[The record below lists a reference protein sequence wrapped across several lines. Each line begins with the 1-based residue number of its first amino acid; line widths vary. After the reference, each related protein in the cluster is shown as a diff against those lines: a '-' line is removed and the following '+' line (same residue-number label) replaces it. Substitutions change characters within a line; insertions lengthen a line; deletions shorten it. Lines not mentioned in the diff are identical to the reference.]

1 MPKTTL
7 GPSPIPPGGVP
18 TGSVSGTGLCCAC
31 PVGGTVST
39 NGSGNYFNS
48 SYPMSSNITNK
59 CSIAVARTA
68 TGGTVTISKTF
79 SVTYANGATAAANL
93 STVTRAMTSAMSN
106 WTAGAARRKLRI
118 QQPGCSTQNLRIIFR
133 SSIVSSGANVRIT
146 ADNRV
151 PTPAETAAG
160 GLRSYVVGGTVM
172 TFYLKGTGAIN
183 WTMTHE
189 IGHTF
194 GLPDEYTSIPGVL
207 ITPPPTAAGAARIT
221 APRATPTMT
230 YIGSPP
236 QANSV
241 SNLAANFIDPGNNR
255 NYMFDTATIMGR
267 NGNTTY
273 PANNFYWIAIEVK
286 RIMAAAGTPANV
298 SIV

>member
-7 GPSPIPPGGVP
+7 GPSAIPPGGVP

-31 PVGGTVST
+31 PASGTVSK
-39 NGSGNYFNS
+39 NGNGNYFRS
-48 SYPMSSNITNK
+48 GYAMSGNITNK
-59 CSIAVARTA
+59 CSIAFVRTA

-79 SVTYANGATAAANL
+79 SLSYVAGATA
-93 STVTRAMTSAMSN
+93 RAHQSSITNAITTAMSN
-106 WTAGAARRKLRI
+106 WTSGASSHKLQI
-118 QQPGCSTQNLRIIFR
+118 QQPGCRTQKLRIVFTSTIA
-133 SSIVSSGANVRIT
+133 SSGANVSVRV
-146 ADNRV
+146 DNT
-151 PTPAETAAG
+151 TPTAATG
-160 GLRSYVVGGTVM
+160 NLRSFVRGGTQM
-172 TFYLKGTGAIN
+172 TFYVQGIGTTG

-194 GLPDEYTSIPGVL
+194 GLPDEYISLPGVP
-207 ITPPPTAAGAARIT
+207 ITPPPTTAGAAMVT
-221 APRATPTMT
+221 PPVATPTMT

-236 QANSV
+236 QANSAV
-241 SNLAANFIDPGNNR
+241 VLTSNFIDPSNPM
-255 NYMFDTATIMGR
+255 NYYFDNAGIMGQ